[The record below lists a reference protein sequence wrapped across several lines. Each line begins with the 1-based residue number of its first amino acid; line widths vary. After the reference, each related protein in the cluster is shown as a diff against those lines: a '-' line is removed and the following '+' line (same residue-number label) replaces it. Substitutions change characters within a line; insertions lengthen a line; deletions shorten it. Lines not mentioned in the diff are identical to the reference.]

1 MKYRIDSILTQLKL
15 SLYLLFFM
23 LVGVAVYVV
32 FLSNQSYHKLN
43 DYSVESSTLIFQS
56 VFQSEH
62 NKLGKLAID
71 YSVWNEA
78 VAALTGEKIDYDFL
92 EENFLGSYMKDAFNV
107 ERIVV
112 FDSGNTAQL
121 SIVKGEVEPSIPNIF
136 STPPSKL
143 LIERALA
150 TNLKAPDF
158 VTGVMVIG
166 GELHL
171 IAASVIAPNVDNDE
185 FKFGHAYGILMLTE
199 IIDQNLLANWSK
211 QFRLHDLH
219 IQDRSQKIESG
230 YVFEAL
236 LSPTGLHDKNIVWRP
251 DRPGEVFI
259 GEMLPTVT
267 VIILFLTVASVMFST
282 YVNRYIA
289 LTINE
294 SKQLRENRDKLNEL
308 AHFDS
313 VTNLPNRVLGMDRLG
328 QALHASQRTQSMT
341 AVLFIDLDGF
351 KQVNDTFGHGIGD
364 ILLHQVGKRL
374 GDCVRKGLDTVSR
387 LGGDEFIVILTSLKD
402 KQGAI
407 TVAEKI
413 TELIS
418 REFIIKDNR
427 MSVSASTGIAVTLS
441 STMAPDLLIK
451 RADEAMYL
459 AKSSGKNQYRFSEDH
474 SVSNLET

>member
-1 MKYRIDSILTQLKL
+1 
-15 SLYLLFFM
+15 M

-78 VAALTGEKIDYDFL
+78 VAALTDEKIDYDFL

-121 SIVKGEVEPSIPNIF
+121 SIVKGEVETSPPDIF

-171 IAASVIAPNVDNDE
+171 IAVSVIAPNVDNDE
-185 FKFGHAYGILMLTE
+185 FKFGHAYGVLMLTE
-199 IIDQNLLANWSK
+199 IIDQKLLANWSK
-211 QFRLHDLH
+211 QFRLHDLQ
-219 IQDRSQKIESG
+219 IQDHTQKIESG
-230 YVFEAL
+230 YVFEPM
-236 LSPTGLHDKNIVWRP
+236 LSPTGKHEKNIVWRP

-294 SKQLRENRDKLNEL
+294 SKLLQQNRDKLNQL

-328 QALHASQRTQSMT
+328 QALKSSQRMQTMT

-364 ILLHQVGKRL
+364 DLLHKVGKRL
-374 GDCVRKGLDTVSR
+374 EDCVRIGLDTVSR
-387 LGGDEFIVILTSLKD
+387 LGGDEFIIILTNLND
-402 KQGAI
+402 REGAVL
-407 TVAEKI
+407 VAEKI
-413 TELIS
+413 TDLVS
-418 REFIIKDNR
+418 QEFIIKDNR
-427 MSVSASTGIAVTLS
+427 ISVSASTGIAITSS
-441 STMAPDLLIK
+441 STMAPEFLVK
-451 RADEAMYL
+451 RADEAMYV
-459 AKSSGKNQYRFSEDH
+459 AKSAGKNQYRFSDEYGGE
-474 SVSNLET
+474 LTKKA